1 MAHLTISELTRAQ
14 IAIGFL
20 LGIALIV
27 ATGRTVIRAR
37 TYKSHGFTVDDGFFL
52 LAVITFLAGTVMT
65 YVDVPHFYSEELV
78 EAGLE
83 SAPANFIS
91 SLILGEKLE
100 DAVTSLLGVA
110 IVSVKFSFLFF
121 FRALLRQQ
129 KKMMVWW
136 WCIFAIL
143 IPTAFLMIFA
153 IFIVCAYWNQE
164 IFGPSTLLPCQD
176 HRAIFTDALEV
187 KCVTPA
193 AHQRQNGV
201 LKAITILDIVTDAF
215 RKSWRLLSRL
225 VASIILTNESVISVP
240 VLLLWN
246 VRISIRRKLALCGIL
261 CLSVCTMIV
270 SIIKVAGANTSTGG
284 VDSSWVLLWYEIE
297 AAVAIIVVSFTA
309 FRALFVAHQALKY
322 RTPAE
327 DTSTSWNLW
336 SRNTKGSR
344 SKELPEMPSQVL
356 GGVRTHIRRSRY
368 GEGSFDNR
376 GDDIELPLHG
386 PGIIVT
392 QRIHSEKVK
401 SPSLVASK

>member
-1 MAHLTISELTRAQ
+1 MSTGAAAAPSAPPKIGQTSFQ

-37 TYKSHGFTVDDGFFL
+37 TYKSRGFTVDDGFFL

-143 IPTAFLMIFA
+143 IPTAFVMIFA

-164 IFGPSTLLPCQD
+164 IF
-176 HRAIFTDALEV
+176 V

-215 RKSWRLLSRL
+215 L
-225 VASIILTNESVISVP
+225 ISVP

-336 SRNTKGSR
+336 RRNTKGSR
-344 SKELPEMPSQVL
+344 SKELPEIPSQVL

-392 QRIHSEKVK
+392 QRIHSEKTPRQPTTR
-401 SPSLVASK
+401 PSAESFV